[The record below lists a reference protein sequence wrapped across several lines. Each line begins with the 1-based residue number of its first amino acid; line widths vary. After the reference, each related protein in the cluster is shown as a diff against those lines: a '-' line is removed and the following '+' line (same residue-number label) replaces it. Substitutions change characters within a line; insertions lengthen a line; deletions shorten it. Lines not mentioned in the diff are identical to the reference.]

1 MFGLGELPKGY
12 NAKVHGPYDPAV
24 YYGPSKFN
32 FLLWHTLKN
41 SRQIEEWAKL
51 LKKHWIFTEDT
62 PFGEVKVGELPK
74 WLARRD
80 KSIGGIGKAISRS
93 YWRYCHNYVFP
104 KRTKIA
110 PVVHFFLGASVFFY
124 LINYTKMGKLIVYHT
139 NFLIYIFTFTFC
151 SSPQALQVPLVKKY
165 FVQFSSDNKR

>member
-1 MFGLGELPKGY
+1 MGIDAITFAKLQLHLSPETSFDTMFGLGELPKGY

-24 YYGPSKFN
+24 YYGPK
-32 FLLWHTLKN
+32 
-41 SRQIEEWAKL
+41 
-51 LKKHWIFTEDT
+51 DT

-110 PVVHFFLGASVFFY
+110 
-124 LINYTKMGKLIVYHT
+124 
-139 NFLIYIFTFTFC
+139 
-151 SSPQALQVPLVKKY
+151 
-165 FVQFSSDNKR
+165 